1 MLMLPV
7 VCSLYKLFFLYLLTT
22 YKQQTYDLLA
32 SVPLKT
38 LVMFLL
44 TRCLISTLSV
54 VAMTAS
60 RPIPWRP
67 QTMTA
72 TRCTMMATAMKTWK
86 TNGVLLRN
94 RQIHDVKLCIWS
106 SWFVPVVVVA
116 VMVIVC
122 GRHGLWPSWFV
133 AVMVCGQLV
142 WAECSCVCCRFGVIF
157 PAVQQAMRKR
167 EQCLQVSVDNFV
179 IRSRV
184 HNVHLCLILMFV

>member
-60 RPIPWRP
+60 RPIP
-67 QTMTA
+67 
-72 TRCTMMATAMKTWK
+72 
-86 TNGVLLRN
+86 
-94 RQIHDVKLCIWS
+94 
-106 SWFVPVVVVA
+106 
-116 VMVIVC
+116 
-122 GRHGLWPSWFV
+122 
-133 AVMVCGQLV
+133 
-142 WAECSCVCCRFGVIF
+142 
-157 PAVQQAMRKR
+157 
-167 EQCLQVSVDNFV
+167 
-179 IRSRV
+179 
-184 HNVHLCLILMFV
+184 